1 MILKI
6 DFKHNFE
13 HNFVLTKLRVTTRTQ
28 KEALLCWYYLD
39 KRPKHFVV
47 AQVIVQP
54 KFLFCKEGIYSLH
67 VIKNEKEKKK
77 KICSS
82 NHRKKYR
89 LGEKWG
95 VQTNNECGCDFNRV
109 TRSDKSR

>member
-1 MILKI
+1 M
-6 DFKHNFE
+6 
-13 HNFVLTKLRVTTRTQ
+13 LTKLRFTTRTQ

-54 KFLFCKEGIYSLH
+54 NFFCKEGIYSLH

-89 LGEKWG
+89 VGEKWG